1 MESPIPGKKFKYIIN
16 ENDEVT
22 DVIIDIETF
31 EALLEQVESSH
42 LGAQEETLEQDESEH
57 IPHEKVE
64 RELSE

>member
-31 EALLEQVESSH
+31 EALLENVEDSC
-42 LGAQEETLEQDESEH
+42 LGAQA
-57 IPHEKVE
+57 EKNDK
-64 RELSE
+64 LSFAANKKIEK